1 MASHLYLPLQKVV
14 FLMPNKSTEQKFPL
28 WQSTS
33 NWSIADAER
42 TYGVSSWGGG
52 YFKIGENGNVHV
64 IPDHNQADMKIDFQS
79 VLKEISDENI
89 QFPVVVRFHDVLRSQ
104 VVSLN
109 ETFNA
114 VIKEAE
120 YKGNY
125 NGVYPIKVNQMR
137 EVVEEIVDAGAPYDF
152 GLEAGSKPELL
163 AVLAYNTNVN
173 SLTILNGYKD
183 EEFIRLALLGRKLG
197 RKVVVV
203 IEKFSELLLLV
214 KVSKELDI
222 EPIVGLRSKMRSKG
236 QGRWKGSSGDRAKF
250 GLTISEIIKAAR
262 YLESEGMAHTLKLL
276 HFHIGSQ
283 LPDIRAIKDAV
294 NESARIYAELHKLG
308 FKLEYVDVGGGL
320 GIDYDGSQ
328 STNDSSRNYSLR
340 EYVADVVYGL
350 LEMCDLEGV
359 PHPNIVS
366 ESGRALTAHH
376 SCVITEVVGEI
387 KPEGADIDTSETED
401 EHVLLQNMRYL
412 HNSLPTHK
420 NYQEAFN
427 DASQWKEQASQAF
440 KLRVVSMEELA
451 KIETLYWQILRF
463 VHAYYQQADF
473 VPDDMHDLDFALSSQ
488 YLCNFSIFQSAVDSW
503 AIGQLLPVVPLTG
516 LNKPPVKNCSLVD
529 ITCDSDGKIDKFVV
543 DHAITNVLPLPELKP
558 DEKCYLGL
566 FLTGAYQDV
575 MGDMH
580 NLFGRLNEVHVFS
593 HDDDPEDFY
602 IEEVING
609 STVEQVLSI
618 MQYHP
623 SAMAIDVKKTI
634 DKQVAAGNIKP
645 REGVKWVDFYEQCLG
660 GYTYLQTEKKS
671 K

>member
-1 MASHLYLPLQKVV
+1 MSQSETPLQNS
-14 FLMPNKSTEQKFPL
+14 PAWTIE
-28 WQSTS
+28 
-33 NWSIADAER
+33 DAER

-52 YFKIGENGNVHV
+52 YFKIGENGNVHLV
-64 IPDHNQADMKIDFQS
+64 PDQNQLDMKIDFAA
-79 VLKEISDENI
+79 LLAEIRQEKI

-104 VVSLN
+104 VVGLN
-109 ETFNA
+109 ETFNE
-114 VIKEAE
+114 VIAEAN
-120 YKGNY
+120 YGGKY

-163 AVLAYNTNVN
+163 AVLAYNTNPN

-203 IEKFSELLLLV
+203 IEKFSELVLLV
-214 KVSKELDI
+214 KVSKALDI
-222 EPIVGLRSKMRSKG
+222 EPIVGLRSKMQSKG
-236 QGRWKGSSGDRAKF
+236 QGRWQGSSGDRAKF
-250 GLTISEIIKAAR
+250 GLTISEVIKAAR
-262 YLESEGMAHTLKLL
+262 YLEEEGMGQTLKLL

-283 LPDIRAIKDAV
+283 LPDIRAIKNAV

-308 FKLEYVDVGGGL
+308 FDMQYVDVGGGL

-350 LEMCDLEGV
+350 KEMCDLEGV
-359 PHPNIVS
+359 PHPHIVS

-387 KPEGADIDTSETED
+387 KPEGAQITTEIGEN
-401 EHVLLQNMRYL
+401 EHVLLKNMRDLFDNLDAYS
-412 HNSLPTHK
+412 NV
-420 NYQEAFN
+420 QEGFN
-427 DASQWKEQASQAF
+427 DASQWKEQASEAF
-440 KLRVVSMEELA
+440 KLRVIGIEEFA
-451 KIETLYWQILRF
+451 KIETLYWQIMRR
-463 VHAYYQQADF
+463 VQAKYKGADF
-473 VPDDMHDLDFALSSQ
+473 IPEALQGLDYSLSSQ

-503 AIGQLLPVVPLTG
+503 AIDQLLPVAPLIG
-516 LNKPPVKNCSLVD
+516 LNREPTQNCSLVD
-529 ITCDSDGKIDKFVV
+529 ITCDSDGKIDQFVV
-543 DHAITNVLPLPELKP
+543 DHAITDVIPVPAINP
-558 DEKCYLGL
+558 DEKLYLGL

-580 NLFGRLNEVHVFS
+580 NLFGRLNEVHIFS

-602 IEEVING
+602 IEEVIKG

-623 SAMAIDVKKTI
+623 SAMAIDVKRII
-634 DKQVAAGNIKP
+634 DKQVAAGKIPP
-645 REGVKWVDFYEQCLG
+645 REGVKWTDFYEACLS
-660 GYTYLQTEKKS
+660 GYTYLNTDS
-671 K
+671 